1 MQEKQ
6 GDENTSSGSM
16 ENVMDEVIPES
27 IERKFNETIEGE
39 NTLEE
44 KLDINKADGEDLTRI
59 PGIKKETAEKIIGYR
74 EKNGKIKNLDELKK
88 RILKKK

>member
-27 IERKFNETIEGE
+27 IGRKFNETIEKE